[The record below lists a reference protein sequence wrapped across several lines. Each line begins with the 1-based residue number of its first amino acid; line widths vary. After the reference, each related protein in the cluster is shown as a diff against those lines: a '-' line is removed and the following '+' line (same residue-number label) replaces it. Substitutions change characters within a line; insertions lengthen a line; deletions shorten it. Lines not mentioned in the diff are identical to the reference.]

1 MYIYI
6 LNELSRTHI
15 HTTYMYIYAGLVHIF
30 LYIYIQQ
37 VEESACNTLQHTCN
51 KRMQHP
57 ATHLQ
62 QISFNQVEESTC
74 NTLQHTCNKGVL
86 YKLPLFHRESSVMDA
101 YAERHHCS

>member
-1 MYIYI
+1 MPAAKAFAGSAI

-51 KRMQHP
+51 K
-57 ATHLQ
+57 
-62 QISFNQVEESTC
+62 C
-74 NTLQHTCNKGVL
+74 VL
-86 YKLPLFHRESSVMDA
+86 YELPLFHRESSVMDA
-101 YAERHHCS
+101 YTKRHHCS